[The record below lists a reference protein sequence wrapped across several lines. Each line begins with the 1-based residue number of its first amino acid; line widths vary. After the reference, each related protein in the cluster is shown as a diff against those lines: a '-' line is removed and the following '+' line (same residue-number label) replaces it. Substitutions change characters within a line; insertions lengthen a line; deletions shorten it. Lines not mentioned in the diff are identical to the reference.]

1 MRMSKSLRLESITC
15 VRGDRTLFEELN
27 LEIKPGS
34 ILRISGDNGSGK
46 SSLLRILCGLLTPHA
61 GKVFWGSDPITED
74 RDQFH
79 GELIYLGHI
88 PALKADFSAIENLMS
103 LALLGGQ
110 SISNEEAMNALREAG
125 LDRQAHRFIRTLS
138 QGQKQ
143 RIALSRLLLPQP
155 KSIWILDE
163 PFNALD
169 RDANRALQ
177 NLLINHVNRGGIVAL
192 SSHQDLQVDDG
203 DRVILKSRLQCN

>member
-61 GKVFWGSDPITED
+61 GKVFWVSDPITED

-192 SSHQDLQVDDG
+192 SSHQDLQIDDNA
-203 DRVILKSRLQCN
+203 RVIRLEL

>member
-27 LEIKPGS
+27 LEINPGS

-110 SISNEEAMNALREAG
+110 SISNEEAMNTLREAG

-169 RDANRALQ
+169 RDSNRALQ
-177 NLLINHVNRGGIVAL
+177 NLLINHVNRGGIVVL
-192 SSHQDLQVDDG
+192 SSHQDLQIDDNA
-203 DRVILKSRLQCN
+203 RVIRLEL

>member
-27 LEIKPGS
+27 LEINPGS

-143 RIALSRLLLPQP
+143 RIALSRLLLPRP

-192 SSHQDLQVDDG
+192 SSHQDLQIDDNA
-203 DRVILKSRLQCN
+203 RVIRLEL

>member
-110 SISNEEAMNALREAG
+110 SISNEDAMNALREAG

-192 SSHQDLQVDDG
+192 SSHQDLQIDDNV
-203 DRVILKSRLQCN
+203 RVIRLKL

>member
-1 MRMSKSLRLESITC
+1 MRMSKSLRLESIAC
-15 VRGDRTLFEELN
+15 VRGDHTLFEELN

-192 SSHQDLQVDDG
+192 SSHQDLQIDDNA
-203 DRVILKSRLQCN
+203 RVIRLEL

>member
-110 SISNEEAMNALREAG
+110 SISNEEAINALREAG

-192 SSHQDLQVDDG
+192 SSHQDLQIDDNA
-203 DRVILKSRLQCN
+203 RVIRLEL

>member
-1 MRMSKSLRLESITC
+1 MRMSKFLRLESITC

-61 GKVFWGSDPITED
+61 GKVLWGSDPITED

-110 SISNEEAMNALREAG
+110 SISNEDAMNALREAG

-192 SSHQDLQVDDG
+192 SSHQDLQIDDNA
-203 DRVILKSRLQCN
+203 RVIRLEL

>member
-177 NLLINHVNRGGIVAL
+177 NLLINHVNHGGIVAL
-192 SSHQDLQVDDG
+192 SSHQDLQIDDNA
-203 DRVILKSRLQCN
+203 RVIRLKL

>member
-46 SSLLRILCGLLTPHA
+46 SSFLRILCGLLTPHA

-192 SSHQDLQVDDG
+192 SSHQDLQIDDNV
-203 DRVILKSRLQCN
+203 RVIRLKL

>member
-15 VRGDRTLFEELN
+15 VRGGRTLFEELN

-46 SSLLRILCGLLTPHA
+46 SSLLRIVCGLLTPHA

-192 SSHQDLQVDDG
+192 SSHQDLQIDDNA
-203 DRVILKSRLQCN
+203 RVIRLEL

>member
-163 PFNALD
+163 PFNTLD
-169 RDANRALQ
+169 HDANRALQ
-177 NLLINHVNRGGIVAL
+177 NLLINHVNRRGIVVL
-192 SSHQDLQVDDG
+192 SSHQDLQIDDNA
-203 DRVILKSRLQCN
+203 RVIRLEL

>member
-27 LEIKPGS
+27 LEINPGS

-110 SISNEEAMNALREAG
+110 SISNLEAMNALREAG

-192 SSHQDLQVDDG
+192 SSHQDLQIDDNA
-203 DRVILKSRLQCN
+203 RVIRLDL

>member
-88 PALKADFSAIENLMS
+88 PALKADFSAIANLMS

-110 SISNEEAMNALREAG
+110 SISNLEAMNALREAG

-163 PFNALD
+163 PLNALD

-192 SSHQDLQVDDG
+192 SSHQDLQIDDNA
-203 DRVILKSRLQCN
+203 RVIRLEL

>member
-155 KSIWILDE
+155 KSFWILDE

-192 SSHQDLQVDDG
+192 SSHQDLQIDDNA
-203 DRVILKSRLQCN
+203 RVIRLEL

>member
-88 PALKADFSAIENLMS
+88 LALKADFSAIENLMS

-192 SSHQDLQVDDG
+192 SSHQDLQIDDNA
-203 DRVILKSRLQCN
+203 RVIRLEL

>member
-15 VRGDRTLFEELN
+15 VRGGRTLFEELN

-110 SISNEEAMNALREAG
+110 SISNEDAMNALREAA

-192 SSHQDLQVDDG
+192 SSHQDLQIDDNA
-203 DRVILKSRLQCN
+203 RVIRLEL

>member
-27 LEIKPGS
+27 LEINPGS

-155 KSIWILDE
+155 KSFWILDE

-192 SSHQDLQVDDG
+192 SSHQDLQIDDNA
-203 DRVILKSRLQCN
+203 RVIRLEL

>member
-1 MRMSKSLRLESITC
+1 MTKSLRLESVTC
-15 VRGDRTLFEELN
+15 VRGGRTLFEELN

-34 ILRISGDNGSGK
+34 ILRISGDNGTGK
-46 SSLLRILCGLLTPHA
+46 SSLLRILCGLFTPHA

-88 PALKADFSAIENLMS
+88 PALKADFSSIENLTS

-110 SISNEEAMNALREAG
+110 SISYEEAMNALREAG

-192 SSHQDLQVDDG
+192 SSHQDLQIDNNV
-203 DRVILKSRLQCN
+203 RVIRLEL

>member
-155 KSIWILDE
+155 KTIWILDE
-163 PFNALD
+163 PFNALA

-192 SSHQDLQVDDG
+192 SSHQDLQIDDNA
-203 DRVILKSRLQCN
+203 RVIRLEL

>member
-110 SISNEEAMNALREAG
+110 SISNEDAMNALREAG

-192 SSHQDLQVDDG
+192 SSHQDLQIDDNA
-203 DRVILKSRLQCN
+203 RVIRLEL

>member
-15 VRGDRTLFEELN
+15 VRGGRTLFEELN

-46 SSLLRILCGLLTPHA
+46 SSLLRILCGLLTPHV
-61 GKVFWGSDPITED
+61 GKVFWGSNPITED

-88 PALKADFSAIENLMS
+88 PALKSDFNAIENLMS

-110 SISNEEAMNALREAG
+110 SISNKEAMNALREAG

-177 NLLINHVNRGGIVAL
+177 NLLINHVNRGGIMAL
-192 SSHQDLQVDDG
+192 SSHQDLQIDDNA
-203 DRVILKSRLQCN
+203 RVIRLEL

>member
-15 VRGDRTLFEELN
+15 VRGHRTLFEELN
-27 LEIKPGS
+27 LEINPGS

-110 SISNEEAMNALREAG
+110 SISNEEAMNALREAA

-192 SSHQDLQVDDG
+192 SSHQDLQIDDNA
-203 DRVILKSRLQCN
+203 RVIRLKL

>member
-169 RDANRALQ
+169 RAANRALQ

-192 SSHQDLQVDDG
+192 SSHQDLQIDDNA
-203 DRVILKSRLQCN
+203 RVIRLEL

>member
-15 VRGDRTLFEELN
+15 VRGGRTLFEELN

-192 SSHQDLQVDDG
+192 SSHQDLQIDDNA
-203 DRVILKSRLQCN
+203 RVIRLEL

>member
-110 SISNEEAMNALREAG
+110 SISNEEAINALREAG

-192 SSHQDLQVDDG
+192 SSHQDLQIDDNV
-203 DRVILKSRLQCN
+203 RVIRLKL

>member
-15 VRGDRTLFEELN
+15 VRGDHTLFEELN

-177 NLLINHVNRGGIVAL
+177 NLLINHVSRGGIVAL
-192 SSHQDLQVDDG
+192 SSHQDLQIDDNA
-203 DRVILKSRLQCN
+203 RVIRLEL

>member
-192 SSHQDLQVDDG
+192 SSHQDLQIDDNA
-203 DRVILKSRLQCN
+203 RVIRLDL

>member
-110 SISNEEAMNALREAG
+110 SISNEEAKNALREAG

-192 SSHQDLQVDDG
+192 SSHQDLQIDDNA
-203 DRVILKSRLQCN
+203 RVIRLEL

>member
-192 SSHQDLQVDDG
+192 SSHQDLQIDDNF
-203 DRVILKSRLQCN
+203 RVIRLKL

>member
-110 SISNEEAMNALREAG
+110 SISNEDAMNALREAS

-192 SSHQDLQVDDG
+192 SSHQDLQIDDNA
-203 DRVILKSRLQCN
+203 RVIRLEL

>member
-143 RIALSRLLLPQP
+143 RIALSRLLLSQP

-192 SSHQDLQVDDG
+192 SSHQDLQIDDNA
-203 DRVILKSRLQCN
+203 RVIRLEL

>member
-61 GKVFWGSDPITED
+61 GKVFWGSDPIAED

-192 SSHQDLQVDDG
+192 SSHQDLQIDDNA
-203 DRVILKSRLQCN
+203 RVIRLEL

>member
-1 MRMSKSLRLESITC
+1 MR
-15 VRGDRTLFEELN
+15 GGRTLFEDLH

-46 SSLLRILCGLLTPHA
+46 SSLLRILCGLLSPHT
-61 GKVFWGSDPITED
+61 GQVFWGSDPINKD

-79 GELIYLGHI
+79 SELIYLGHI
-88 PALKADFSAIENLMS
+88 PALKSDFSAIENLMS

-110 SISNEEAMNALREAG
+110 LISSEEAMNALREAG

-143 RIALSRLLLPQP
+143 RIALTRLRLPQA
-155 KSIWILDE
+155 KLIWILDE

-169 RDANRALQ
+169 RNANRALQ

-192 SSHQDLQVDDG
+192 SSHQDLQIDDNAC
-203 DRVILKSRLQCN
+203 VIRLEL

>member
-1 MRMSKSLRLESITC
+1 MRMSKSLRLESIAC
-15 VRGDRTLFEELN
+15 VRGDRTLFEGLN
-27 LEIKPGS
+27 LEINPGS

-46 SSLLRILCGLLTPHA
+46 SSLLRILCGLLTPHT

-192 SSHQDLQVDDG
+192 SSHQDLQIDDNA
-203 DRVILKSRLQCN
+203 RVIRLEL

>member
-27 LEIKPGS
+27 LEINPGS

-169 RDANRALQ
+169 RDANHALQ

-192 SSHQDLQVDDG
+192 SSHQDLQIDDNG
-203 DRVILKSRLQCN
+203 RVIRLEL